1 MRVFSRLV
9 VGCFLLIALSI
20 GWVAQP
26 TSVVAQNE
34 RVAFT
39 GFRTPE
45 SVTVGPDGNYY
56 VSDIG
61 RFDVMGD
68 GRIMRITGDP
78 FSDEAEVSVFATGL
92 DDPKGAVFVGEDL
105 IVADVR
111 QLIRVTPEGEIS
123 TFLSRSDFPGNVIFL
138 NDMDI
143 DSDGNIF
150 VSDTNRRVIFKVDP
164 ESNVT
169 VFHDLAETMTG
180 PNGVIV
186 DEEGHMGQRGSV
198 VSIDLRPPGALL
210 VISPD
215 GNSSRE
221 IANGF
226 NGDGVD
232 FDSEGTLYVTDL
244 GRGVLTVDR
253 SGNTELFAD
262 GFIQSADFTIQ
273 QEENLLIVADLAG
286 RVVFIK
292 L

>member
-9 VGCFLLIALSI
+9 FGCFLLVVLSI
-20 GWVAQP
+20 AWAVQ
-26 TSVVAQNE
+26 TENVVAQNE

-68 GRIMRITGDP
+68 GSIKVITGDP
-78 FSDEAEVSVFATGL
+78 FSGEAEVTTFATGL

-105 IVADVR
+105 IVADIRKLV
-111 QLIRVTPEGEIS
+111 RVTPAGETS
-123 TFLSRSDFPGNVIFL
+123 TFLSRSDFPGAVLFL

-143 DSDGNIF
+143 DSEGNIF
-150 VSDTNRRVIFKVDP
+150 VSDTNRRVIFKIDP
-164 ESNVT
+164 EKNVSL
-169 VFHDLAETMTG
+169 FHDLADTMTG
-180 PNGVIV
+180 PNGVSV
-186 DEEGHMGQRGSV
+186 DEEGHIGQRGSV

-215 GNSSRE
+215 GSSSRE

-232 FDSEGTLYVTDL
+232 FDSDGTLYVTDL
-244 GRGVLTVDR
+244 GRGVLTVD
-253 SGNTELFAD
+253 SNGNTELFAD
-262 GFIQSADFTIQ
+262 GFVQSADFTIQ
-273 QEENLLIVADLAG
+273 QEKNLLIVADLAG

>member
-1 MRVFSRLV
+1 MKVESTIPCRLFV
-9 VGCFLLIALSI
+9 CSGFIVLLSLLMMQSAAML
-20 GWVAQP
+20 
-26 TSVVAQNE
+26 AQNE
-34 RVAFT
+34 RVSLT

-45 SVTVGPDGNYY
+45 SVTVGPDGHYY

-61 RFDVMGD
+61 RFDIMGD

-78 FSDEAEVSVFATGL
+78 FSGEAEVSVFATGL
-92 DDPKGAVFVGEDL
+92 DDPKGAVFVGDDL

-111 QLIRVTPEGEIS
+111 KMVRVTPDGETS

-150 VSDTNRRVIFKVDP
+150 VSDTNRRVIFKIDP
-164 ESNVT
+164 ESNV
-169 VFHDLAETMTG
+169 
-180 PNGVIV
+180 
-186 DEEGHMGQRGSV
+186 SV
-198 VSIDLRPPGALL
+198 VSIDLRPPGALV

-215 GNSSRE
+215 GSNVRE
-221 IANGF
+221 LANGF

-232 FDSEGTLYVTDL
+232 FGSDGTLYVSDL
-244 GRGVLTVDR
+244 GRGILTVD
-253 SGNTELFAD
+253 SAGNTELFAD

-273 QEENLLIVADLAG
+273 QEENLMIVADLAG